1 MTAKKQTETG
11 VRKSRK
17 LKLNK
22 QTLQD
27 LSAGKGH
34 ADGVRGGR
42 DRNDSDARAIGT
54 CVCSLRNTGCH

>member
-42 DRNDSDARAIGT
+42 DRNPSDARAIGT
-54 CVCSLRNTGCH
+54 CICTGNLSGCH